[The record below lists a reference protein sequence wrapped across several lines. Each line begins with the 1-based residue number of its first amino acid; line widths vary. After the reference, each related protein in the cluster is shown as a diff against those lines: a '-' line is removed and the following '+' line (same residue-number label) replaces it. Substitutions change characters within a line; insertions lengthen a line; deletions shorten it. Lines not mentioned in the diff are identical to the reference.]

1 MTGDLHAPLGSL
13 STVLCVDDE
22 PNVLA
27 ALNRALR
34 GAGFCVMSAQSGAQ
48 AIAMLEQIPVDLV
61 ISDMRMPNMDGA
73 ALLEQVRLRW
83 PQIVRIL
90 LTGHA
95 DSESTIAAINRAQVL
110 RYLCK
115 PWTEHELLSAVQQG
129 LQMSMLD
136 RERVRLQALAATQ
149 NEALLALNADLERR
163 VSARTSE
170 LGDALA
176 KLQRR
181 HVQSVKVFAD
191 LIEMRSGS
199 MSGHGRRVA
208 QRARDLARALGL
220 EESAVFDVF
229 VAALLHDIGLIGT
242 DDGVLMR
249 SPTTYGASELADY
262 HAHPGRGAQL
272 LVALDD
278 MQPVMRII
286 EAHHEHV
293 DGSGFPAGRVG
304 DDIPIGAR
312 IIAVADAVDAL
323 ESGLLSPAG
332 VQGQGAELLR
342 QGAGSLFD
350 PRVVQAWHALTSSA
364 AAVDAGTPDQESP
377 TTPA

>member
-1 MTGDLHAPLGSL
+1 MTSELHAPAGSL

-34 GAGFCVMSAQSGAQ
+34 GAGFCVMSAHSGAQ

-95 DSESTIAAINRAQVL
+95 DSESTIAAINRAQVF
-110 RYLCK
+110 RYLRK
-115 PWTEHELLSAVQQG
+115 PWEEHELLSAVQQG
-129 LQMSMLD
+129 LQMCMLD
-136 RERVRLQALAATQ
+136 RERLRLQALATSQ

-191 LIEMRSGS
+191 LIEIRSGS

-208 QRARDLARALGL
+208 QRARDLARGLGL
-220 EESAVFDVF
+220 GESAVFEVF

-242 DDGVLMR
+242 DDAILAR
-249 SPTTYGASELADY
+249 SPTTYDAGELAHY

-272 LVALDD
+272 LESLDD

-286 EAHHEHV
+286 EAHHEHL
-293 DGSGFPAGRVG
+293 DGSGFPAGLAG
-304 DDIPIGAR
+304 EDIPIGAR
-312 IIAVADAVDAL
+312 IIAVADAADAL

-332 VQGQGAELLR
+332 VQGQGATEFLQ
-342 QGAGSLFD
+342 QGAGTFFD
-350 PRVVQAWHALTSSA
+350 PRVVQAWRALSSSTA
-364 AAVDAGTPDQESP
+364 AGGS
-377 TTPA
+377 